1 MARYNVVIVG
11 TVDSDD
17 PTISYLDAA
26 GSPFKSA
33 EEVTKYVE
41 AMMSD
46 ELAIELTEVR
56 VEKKL

>member
-17 PTISYLDAA
+17 PTLSYLSSA
-26 GSPFKSA
+26 GAPFKSA

-41 AMMSD
+41 SMMSD

-56 VEKKL
+56 VKKE